1 MKIAITYD
9 INSTLIEQHFG
20 ESRFFLIAEDKYG
33 QVKTQ
38 VINNGGNSHKDLIPY
53 LKGLGVDV
61 LICGGIGNHAVELL
75 YDNGIKVL
83 PGCSGKADH
92 ALSQYLEGKLRGN
105 LAAIHECKEH

>member
-53 LKGLGVDV
+53 LKVWGWTSLSAGGLGITRLNCFTITASKFCLD
-61 LICGGIGNHAVELL
+61 A
-75 YDNGIKVL
+75 
-83 PGCSGKADH
+83 
-92 ALSQYLEGKLRGN
+92 RGRPTMP
-105 LAAIHECKEH
+105 